1 MKKILVPTDF
11 SKSSEN
17 ALNYAVQL
25 AALTGAELLL
35 LHAYMMPLF
44 TEDSAFLTPEQCVR
58 EEAMD
63 KLENLKQVI
72 EKSHP
77 DLTISCEALN
87 GIPAEVITFYAE
99 KLHADLI
106 VIGTQGVGYLRER
119 ILGSTASTLIRKS
132 EIPVMVIDKKVKFRM
147 PEKIVLA
154 VDFSEINDPVVLKPL
169 KQLAKTCKSH
179 ICILNIITEAQA
191 VPTFEQISES
201 FKLEASLKQT
211 YHTFFEIE
219 HPDVVTGINDFVK
232 KHHIDLV
239 TIISRKH
246 SLVGRIFR
254 EPISNA
260 MTFHSHAPLLI
271 LHE

>member
-25 AALTGAELLL
+25 AGLTGAELLL
-35 LHAYMMPLF
+35 LHAYMPPLF
-44 TEDSAFLTPEQCVR
+44 AEDSAFLTTEQCLQ

-63 KLENLKQVI
+63 NLENLKQSI

-77 DLTISCEALN
+77 DLIISCAALN
-87 GIPAEVITFYAE
+87 GIPDEVITFYAE
-99 KLHADLI
+99 KQHADLI

-119 ILGSTASTLIRKS
+119 ILGSTASTLIRKT
-132 EIPVMVIDKKVKFRM
+132 EIPVMVIDKHMKFKTL
-147 PEKIVLA
+147 EKIVLA
-154 VDFSEINDPVVLKPL
+154 VDFDETNENIVLKPL
-169 KQLAKTCKSH
+169 KQLAKAFKSH
-179 ICILNIITEAQA
+179 ICILNILTEAQ
-191 VPTFEQISES
+191 VIPTFGQISES
-201 FKLEASLKQT
+201 FKLEASLKHT

-246 SLVGRIFR
+246 SLIGRIFR